1 MTRGPSAERLSGLHV
16 LADAAPRWTHSPVA
30 QARAACAA
38 GAAVVQLRAK
48 HALDRELL
56 AWAAEIRALTTSAGA
71 LFIVND
77 RFDLA
82 LAAGAD
88 GSHLGQED
96 LPPARI
102 PAAARE
108 RLLLG
113 RSTHTLEQA
122 SAARQEPIDY
132 VAFGPIFGTRSK
144 DVAWGPR
151 GLAQLEAVV
160 RRVHPLPVVAIGGI
174 DASNAASVRA
184 AGAAGFAVIS
194 AVAGASEPE
203 AAARALLAA
212 WREGGAA

>member
-1 MTRGPSAERLSGLHV
+1 V
-16 LADAAPRWTHSPVA
+16 LADAAPGWAHSPVA

-48 HALDRELL
+48 HARDGELL
-56 AWAAEIRALTTSAGA
+56 AWAAEIRALTTRAGA

-88 GSHLGQED
+88 GAHLGQDD

-102 PAAARE
+102 PPAARA

-113 RSTHTLEQA
+113 RSTHTLAQA
-122 SAARQEPIDY
+122 TAARTEPIDY

-144 DVAWGPR
+144 PTEWGAR
-151 GLAQLEAVV
+151 GLAQLAAVV
-160 RRVHPLPVVAIGGI
+160 RCVHPLPVVAIGGI
-174 DASNAASVRA
+174 DAANAASVRA

-194 AVAGASEPE
+194 AVAGAAQPE

>member
-1 MTRGPSAERLSGLHV
+1 LTPRPSAERLGGLHV
-16 LADAAPRWTHSPVA
+16 LADAAPQWAHSPVA

-48 HALDRELL
+48 QARDGELL
-56 AWAAEIRALTTSAGA
+56 AWAAEIRALANRAGA

-88 GSHLGQED
+88 GAHLGQDD

-102 PAAARE
+102 PAAARA

-122 SAARQEPIDY
+122 EAARAEPIDY
-132 VAFGPIFGTRSK
+132 VAFGPVFGTRSK
-144 DVAWGPR
+144 ASEWSER
-151 GLAQLEAVV
+151 GLDLLAAVV
-160 RRVHPLPVVAIGGI
+160 RLVRPLPVVAIGGI

-194 AVAGASEPE
+194 AVAGAPEPE

-212 WREGGAA
+212 WRSGRAA